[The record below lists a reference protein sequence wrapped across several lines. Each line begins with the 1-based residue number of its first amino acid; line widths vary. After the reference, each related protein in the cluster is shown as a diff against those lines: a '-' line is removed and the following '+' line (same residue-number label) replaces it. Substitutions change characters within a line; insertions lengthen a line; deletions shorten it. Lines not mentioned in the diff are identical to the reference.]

1 MFAKYDF
8 NIHDDDTKINLK
20 VDIPNDKYLL
30 KYMRLKII
38 DKSDKNQI

>member
-8 NIHDDDTKINLK
+8 QIHDDFTRINLK
-20 VDIPNDKYLL
+20 VDVPSDKYLL

-38 DKSDKNQI
+38 EKVDRN